1 MTGKR
6 RDDAADTATDPPGA
20 ARVSGESHPLDDA
33 AVAAYLREHPDFLRR
48 HPDLLDVLQAPRRD
62 YGDGVVDLQKA
73 MMERLRGELAR
84 LRESRDD
91 LIQTGRVNMNT
102 QTRIHESVLALLR
115 AKSFE
120 HLIETVTT
128 DLVVMLDL
136 DAITIC
142 VEQAP
147 EGRTGAVRRGVLQTE
162 PGAVDQLLGDERDH
176 LLIAELAG
184 ANQIFG
190 EAAALIQSAA
200 LLRLEIPGAPA
211 AMLALGSRTPGHFE
225 PNQGTEFLRFLANV
239 LALTIRRWL
248 ELPA

>member
-1 MTGKR
+1 MTRKR
-6 RDDAADTATDPPGA
+6 RDEAPDTAVEPAG
-20 ARVSGESHPLDDA
+20 LDDA
-33 AVAAYLREHPDFLRR
+33 TVAAYLRRNPEFLLRN
-48 HPDLLDVLQAPRRD
+48 PGVLDVLQPPKRD
-62 YGDGVVDLQKA
+62 YGDGVVDLQNA
-73 MMERLRGELAR
+73 MMDRLRGELAR

-91 LIQTGRVNMNT
+91 LIQTGRANMNT
-102 QTRIHESVLALLR
+102 QTRIHEAVLALLR

-142 VEQAP
+142 VEHAP
-147 EGRTGAVRRGVLQTE
+147 DAPSAPVRRGVRQMT
-162 PGAVDQLLGDERDH
+162 PGTVDRLLGDERDH
-176 LLIAELAG
+176 LLVAEMAG

-190 EAAALIQSAA
+190 EAAGLIQSAA

-211 AMLALGSRTPGHFE
+211 ALLALGSRTTGHFD
-225 PNQGTEFLRFLANV
+225 PSQGTEFLRFLASA